1 MSKKPE
7 RGHNRGN
14 RNTSKDKY
22 LKMDGRY
29 CKDRLTRGALM
40 IKSLKSGGRVWRQAG
55 QSVGGANPPRP
66 PPRSSPIINRERM
79 ITSKL

>member
-7 RGHNRGN
+7 RDHNRGN

-22 LKMDGRY
+22 LKMDERY
-29 CKDRLTRGALM
+29 CKKRLTRGALM
-40 IKSLKSGGRVWRQAG
+40 IKSLKSVGQVWRQAG

-66 PPRSSPIINRERM
+66 PPPLLPHN
-79 ITSKL
+79 